1 MVISNLNVHDFFYRR
16 LYQAMIKK
24 NKDNL
29 KTKKKKTKV
38 HGTLN
43 IDLSKSEFLNNN
55 EAKSNRLFGKICLF
69 AGFLVLF
76 CLVLNEIGIFRIA
89 PVIMRI
95 TCIASAILFFIPFLI
110 SYILKCNSDW
120 VKYFMITDILIVVV
134 MLYSVLSYHVMMMWL
149 FPLICSIIYFDKRLV
164 HFAIFTTIP
173 AIVLGHYLACTFLL
187 LGDDP
192 LRTVQAA
199 MLYGALP
206 RIILFLSVAF
216 VARQVTRKAS
226 KMLSNAIENSNEIGR
241 MTNGIQLVMSQ
252 TQNLMGTRDMQVL
265 AGRLVGNLSDLLV
278 LMLNPEKKPAGT
290 IGVLD
295 GDHFYTVDNNGNPTN
310 ICRDLGDDIGFEF
323 NNARFKLA
331 KHIEGATSYAE
342 EREGFV
348 NIRFYDH
355 GNLTGFAVFRQ
366 DVESDDYSMKEVL
379 NIYTHSTT
387 SIINNTML
395 TFNMFRTQE
404 QLAYSL
410 AVVSENSS
418 QETGQ
423 HIRRVSEYAR
433 VMGKF
438 ICTNEE
444 QLETFRIAA
453 MLHDIGKL
461 MIPKEIIEKPGR
473 LTAEE
478 FGVMKKHVIYG
489 RDIIGSAP
497 GEVMEM
503 ARHIILHH
511 HERWDGT
518 GYLGVSGED
527 INQFA
532 RYVSVCDVFDALLS
546 RRSYNAAWPAQ
557 KVYEEITSQSGRQ
570 FDPSAVEAFKK
581 CYVDMLKI
589 RDQFPDDENDEE
601 TLITTNTQD
610 VSADNNKE
618 NEQEEHK
625 RKALPKINVDPAIVT
640 PISI

>member
-1 MVISNLNVHDFFYRR
+1 MSNE
-16 LYQAMIKK
+16 
-24 NKDNL
+24 NKDTL
-29 KTKKKKTKV
+29 KKKKKQKAY
-38 HGTLN
+38 GKLN
-43 IDLSKSEFLNNN
+43 INLSKDQFMTDN
-55 EAKSNRLFGKICLF
+55 ETKSNKLFGKICLF

-76 CLVLNEIGIFRIA
+76 CLILNEVGVFRIA

-95 TCIASAILFFIPFLI
+95 SCIASAILFFIPFVI
-110 SYILKCNSDW
+110 SYVLKRTGEW
-120 VKYFMITDILIVVV
+120 VKYFMITDILLIVI
-134 MLYSVLSYHVMMMWL
+134 MLYSVLSYHVMIVWL
-149 FPLICSIIYFDKRLV
+149 FPLVCSIIYFDKRLV
-164 HFAIFTTIP
+164 HFTEFTTIP
-173 AIVLGHYLACTFLL
+173 AIVLGHYLACKFLL

-192 LRTVQAA
+192 LRTVEAA

-206 RIILFLSVAF
+206 RVILFLAIAF
-216 VARQVTRKAS
+216 VGRQVTKKAS

-252 TQNLMGTRDMQVL
+252 TQNLMGIRDMRVL
-265 AGRLVGNLSDLLV
+265 AGRMVTNLSDLLV
-278 LMLNPEKKPAGT
+278 LMLNPETKPVGT
-290 IGVLD
+290 VGVLD
-295 GDHFYTVDNNGNPTN
+295 GDYFYTVDSNGNPNN
-310 ICRDLGDDIGFEF
+310 ICRDLGDEIGFEF
-323 NNARFKLA
+323 NNARFKLNKRA
-331 KHIEGATSYAE
+331 ENVTSYAE

-355 GNLTGFAVFRQ
+355 GKLTGFAVFRQ
-366 DVESDDYSMKEVL
+366 DVEPDDYSMKEVL

-395 TFNMFRTQE
+395 TFDMFRTQE

-433 VMGKF
+433 IMGQYV
-438 ICTNEE
+438 CQNEE

-489 RDIIGSAP
+489 RDIIGNAP

-503 ARHIILHH
+503 ARRIILHH

-527 INQFA
+527 IDKFA

-546 RRSYNAAWPAQ
+546 RRSYKAAWPAQ

-581 CYVDMLKI
+581 CYVEMLRI

-601 TLITTNTQD
+601 NII
-610 VSADNNKE
+610 SADSQIVTAKNDKLD
-618 NEQEEHK
+618 EQEQK
-625 RKALPKINVDPAIVT
+625 RRALPKIQVDPSIVT

>member
-1 MVISNLNVHDFFYRR
+1 MN
-16 LYQAMIKK
+16 
-24 NKDNL
+24 NKDTL
-29 KTKKKKTKV
+29 KKKKKKRKV
-38 HGTLN
+38 HGSLN
-43 IDLSKSEFLNNN
+43 INLSKSEFMNNN
-55 EAKSNRLFGKICLF
+55 EASSNKLFGKICLF
-69 AGFLVLF
+69 AGFLALF
-76 CLVLNEIGIFRIA
+76 CLILNEVGVFRIA

-95 TCIASAILFFIPFLI
+95 SCIASAILFFIPFVI
-110 SYILKCNSDW
+110 SYVLKRTGEW
-120 VKYFMITDILIVVV
+120 VKYFMITDILIIVI
-134 MLYSVLSYHVMMMWL
+134 MLYSVFSYHAMMMWL
-149 FPLICSIIYFDKRLV
+149 FPLVASIIYFDKKLV
-164 HFAIFTTIP
+164 RFAIFTTIP
-173 AIVLGHYLACTFLL
+173 AIVLGHFLACKFLL

-206 RIILFLSVAF
+206 RVILFLAIAF

-226 KMLSNAIENSNEIGR
+226 KMLSNVIENSNEIGR
-241 MTNGIQLVMSQ
+241 MTSGIQLVMSQ
-252 TQNLMGTRDMQVL
+252 TQQLLGTRDMHVL
-265 AGRLVGNLSDLLV
+265 ANRLATNFSDLLV
-278 LMLNPEKKPAGT
+278 LMLNPEKKPVGT
-290 IGVLD
+290 VGVID
-295 GDHFYTVDNNGNPTN
+295 GDHYYTVDSDGNPNN
-310 ICRDLGDDIGFEF
+310 ICRDLGDEIGFEF
-323 NNARFKLA
+323 NNARFKLS
-331 KHIEGATSYAE
+331 KHVENATSYSE

-348 NIRFYDH
+348 NIRFYDN
-355 GNLTGFAVFRQ
+355 GRLTGFAVFRQ

-379 NIYTHSTT
+379 NIYTYSTT

-395 TFNMFRTQE
+395 TFDMFRTQE

-423 HIRRVSEYAR
+423 HIRRVSEYAK
-433 VMGKF
+433 VMGKY
-438 ICTNEE
+438 ICTSEE
-444 QLETFRIAA
+444 QLETFSIAA

-478 FGVMKKHVIYG
+478 FGIMKKHVIYG
-489 RDIIGSAP
+489 RDIIGNAP

-503 ARHIILHH
+503 ARRIILHH

-527 INQFA
+527 IDKFA

-546 RRSYNAAWPAQ
+546 RRSYKAAWPAQ

-581 CYVDMLKI
+581 CYVEMLKI

-601 TLITTNTQD
+601 NL
-610 VSADNNKE
+610 VSANAQIVTSETDKAT
-618 NEQEEHK
+618 EEDHK
-625 RKALPKINVDPAIVT
+625 RKSLPKINVDPAIVT

>member
-1 MVISNLNVHDFFYRR
+1 MKNENKDTLK
-16 LYQAMIKK
+16 KK
-24 NKDNL
+24 NK
-29 KTKKKKTKV
+29 KRKV

-43 IDLSKSEFLNNN
+43 INLSKSEFLNNN
-55 EAKSNRLFGKICLF
+55 ESRANRLFGKICLF
-69 AGFLVLF
+69 TGFLVLF
-76 CLVLNEIGIFRIA
+76 CLILNEIGVFRIA

-95 TCIASAILFFIPFLI
+95 ICIASAILFFIPFVI
-110 SYILKCNSDW
+110 SYVFKRSGDW
-120 VKYFMITDILIVVV
+120 VKYFMITDILIVVI
-134 MLYSVLSYHVMMMWL
+134 MLYSVLSYHVMMLWL
-149 FPLICSIIYFDKRLV
+149 FPLVSSIIYFDKKLV

-206 RIILFLSVAF
+206 RIILFIPIAF
-216 VARQVTRKAS
+216 IARQIAKKAS
-226 KMLSNAIENSNEIGR
+226 KMLSNVIENSNEIGR
-241 MTNGIQLVMSQ
+241 MTNGIQMVMSQ
-252 TQNLMGTRDMQVL
+252 TQSLMGTRDMGVL
-265 AGRLVGNLSDLLV
+265 AGRLVTNLGDLLS
-278 LMLNPEKKPAGT
+278 LMLDPEKRPFGT
-290 IGVLD
+290 VGVLD
-295 GDHFYTVDNNGNPTN
+295 GDHFYTVDSNGNPNN

-323 NNARFKLA
+323 NNARFKLS

-355 GNLTGFAVFRQ
+355 GRLTGFAVFRQ
-366 DVESDDYSMKEVL
+366 DVESDDHSMKEVL

-395 TFNMFRTQE
+395 TFDMFRTQE

-438 ICTNEE
+438 ICDSEE

-461 MIPKEIIEKPGR
+461 MIPKEIIEKPGK

-489 RDIIGSAP
+489 RDIIGNAP

-527 INQFA
+527 IDRFA

-546 RRSYNAAWPAQ
+546 RRSYKAAWSAQ

-570 FDPSAVEAFKK
+570 FDPLAVEAFKK
-581 CYVDMLKI
+581 CYVEMLKI
-589 RDQFPDDENDEE
+589 RDQFPDDESDEE
-601 TLITTNTQD
+601 NL
-610 VSADNNKE
+610 VSENAKIVTAE
-618 NEQEEHK
+618 TYKINEQEAHR
-625 RKALPKINVDPAIVT
+625 RKALPKISVDPAIVT

>member
-1 MVISNLNVHDFFYRR
+1 MNDV
-16 LYQAMIKK
+16 
-24 NKDNL
+24 NKDTL
-29 KTKKKKTKV
+29 KKKKKKV
-38 HGTLN
+38 HGKLN
-43 IDLSKSEFLNNN
+43 VNLSKDEFLSSN
-55 EAKSNRLFGKICLF
+55 ETKSNKLFGKICLF
-69 AGFLVLF
+69 AGFLVRF
-76 CLVLNEIGIFRIA
+76 CLVLNEIGVFRIV

-95 TCIASAILFFIPFLI
+95 SCIAAAVLFFIPFVI
-110 SYILKCNSDW
+110 TYILKKKGEW
-120 VKYFMITDILIVVV
+120 VKYFMIIDILVVV
-134 MLYSVLSYHVMMMWL
+134 IMLYSVLSYHAMLLWL
-149 FPLICSIIYFDKRLV
+149 LPLVSSIIYFDKKLV
-164 HFAIFTTIP
+164 HFSIFTTIP
-173 AIVLGHYLACTFLL
+173 AIVLGHFLASKFLL

-206 RIILFLSVAF
+206 RVILFLSIAF
-216 VARQVTRKAS
+216 VARQVTNKAS
-226 KMLSNAIENSNEIGR
+226 RMLTNAIENSNEIGR
-241 MTNGIQLVMSQ
+241 MTSGIQMVMSQ
-252 TQNLMGTRDMQVL
+252 TQNLMGTRDMRVL
-265 AGRLVGNLSDLLV
+265 AGRMVTNLGELVE
-278 LMLNPEKKPAGT
+278 LMLKPETKPSGT
-290 IGVLD
+290 VGVLD
-295 GDHFYTVDNNGNPTN
+295 GDHFYTVDSDGNPTN
-310 ICRDLGDDIGFEF
+310 ICRDLGSDIGFEF
-323 NNARFKLA
+323 HNARFKLA
-331 KHIEGATSYAE
+331 KFIEGATSYAE
-342 EREGFV
+342 EREGFI

-355 GNLTGFAVFRQ
+355 GKMTGFAVFRQ
-366 DVESDDYSMKEVL
+366 NVESDDYSMKEVL
-379 NIYTHSTT
+379 NIYTYSTT

-395 TFNMFRTQE
+395 TFDMFRTQE

-433 VMGKF
+433 VMGKYV
-438 ICTNEE
+438 CANEE

-489 RDIIGSAP
+489 RDIIGNAP

-527 INQFA
+527 IDKFA

-546 RRSYNAAWPAQ
+546 RRSYKAAWPAQ

-570 FDPSAVEAFKK
+570 FDPDAVEAFKK
-581 CYVDMLKI
+581 CYVEMLKI
-589 RDQFPDDENDEE
+589 RDLFPDDENDEE
-601 TLITTNTQD
+601 NLISSNTQVVTAETD
-610 VSADNNKE
+610 KI
-618 NEQEEHK
+618 NEQEQHK
-625 RKALPKINVDPAIVT
+625 RKALPKINIDPAIVT
-640 PISI
+640 PISV

>member
-1 MVISNLNVHDFFYRR
+1 M
-16 LYQAMIKK
+16 
-24 NKDNL
+24 NKENTDTL
-29 KTKKKKTKV
+29 KKKKKKKKV
-38 HGTLN
+38 HGRLN
-43 IDLSKSEFLNNN
+43 INLSKSEFMSNN
-55 EAKSNRLFGKICLF
+55 ESRSNRLFGKICLF

-76 CLVLNEIGIFRIA
+76 CLALNEIGIFRIA

-95 TCIASAILFFIPFLI
+95 TCIASAILFFIPFVI
-110 SYILKCNSDW
+110 SYVLKRTGEW
-120 VKYFMITDILIVVV
+120 VKYFMITDILIVVI

-149 FPLICSIIYFDKRLV
+149 FPLVSSIIYFDKKLV

-173 AIVLGHYLACTFLL
+173 AIVLGHYLASTFLL

-206 RIILFLSVAF
+206 RVILFLSIAF

-252 TQNLMGTRDMQVL
+252 TQSLMGTRDMDVL
-265 AGRLVGNLSDLLV
+265 AKRMVKNLSELLV
-278 LMLNPEKKPAGT
+278 LMLKPETPPHGT
-290 IGVLD
+290 VGVLD
-295 GDHFYTVDNNGNPTN
+295 GDHFFTVDSDGKPNN

-323 NNARFKLA
+323 QNARFKLS

-355 GNLTGFAVFRQ
+355 GKLTGFAVFRQ
-366 DVESDDYSMKEVL
+366 DVEYDDYSMKEVL
-379 NIYTHSTT
+379 NIYTYSTT

-395 TFNMFRTQE
+395 TFDMFRTQE

-438 ICTNEE
+438 ICENEE

-478 FGVMKKHVIYG
+478 FGIMKKHVIYG
-489 RDIIGSAP
+489 RDIIGNAP

-527 INQFA
+527 IDQFA

-546 RRSYNAAWPAQ
+546 RRSYKAAWPAQ

-581 CYVDMLKI
+581 CYVEMLKI

-601 TLITTNTQD
+601 NL
-610 VSADNNKE
+610 VSANSQVVTAETDKL
-618 NEQEEHK
+618 NEHEEEKK
-625 RKALPKINVDPAIVT
+625 RKALPKINVDPALVT

>member
-1 MVISNLNVHDFFYRR
+1 MKND
-16 LYQAMIKK
+16 
-24 NKDNL
+24 NKDTL
-29 KTKKKKTKV
+29 KKKKKKV
-38 HGTLN
+38 HGSLN
-43 IDLSKSEFLNNN
+43 INLSKSEFMNNN
-55 EAKSNRLFGKICLF
+55 EAKSNRLFCKICLF

-76 CLVLNEIGIFRIA
+76 CLVLNEVGVFRIA

-95 TCIASAILFFIPFLI
+95 SCLASAILFFIPFVI
-110 SYILKCNSDW
+110 SYVLKRNGDW
-120 VKYFMITDILIVVV
+120 VKYFMIIDILIVVI
-134 MLYSVLSYHVMMMWL
+134 MLYSLLSYHVMMLWL
-149 FPLICSIIYFDKRLV
+149 FPLVSSIIYFDKKLV

-173 AIVLGHYLACTFLL
+173 AILLGHYLACTFLL

-206 RIILFLSVAF
+206 RVILFLSIAF
-216 VARQVTRKAS
+216 IARQVTKKAS
-226 KMLSNAIENSNEIGR
+226 KMLTNAIENSNEIGR
-241 MTNGIQLVMSQ
+241 MTSGIQLVMSQ
-252 TQNLMGTRDMQVL
+252 NQKLMGTRDIRIL
-265 AGRLVGNLSDLLV
+265 AGRLVKNLGDLLV
-278 LMLNPEKKPAGT
+278 LMLKLENRPVGT
-290 IGVLD
+290 VGVLD
-295 GDHFYTVDNNGNPTN
+295 GDKFYTVDSNGNPNN

-323 NNARFKLA
+323 NNARFKLS
-331 KHIEGATSYAE
+331 KQINDATSYAE

-355 GNLTGFAVFRQ
+355 GKLTGFAIFRQ

-379 NIYTHSTT
+379 NIYTYSTT

-395 TFNMFRTQE
+395 TFDMFRTQE

-433 VMGKF
+433 VMGKY
-438 ICTNEE
+438 ICANDE

-489 RDIIGSAP
+489 RDIIGNAP

-527 INQFA
+527 INKFA

-546 RRSYNAAWPAQ
+546 RRSYKPAWSAQ

-601 TLITTNTQD
+601 NIITANSETIVTAETD
-610 VSADNNKE
+610 KST
-618 NEQEEHK
+618 EEAQK
-625 RKALPKINVDPAIVT
+625 KKALPKINVDPAIVT

>member
-1 MVISNLNVHDFFYRR
+1 M
-16 LYQAMIKK
+16 AMNKN
-24 NKDNL
+24 NKDTL
-29 KTKKKKTKV
+29 KKKKKKKKKV
-38 HGTLN
+38 HGNLN
-43 IDLSKSEFLNNN
+43 INLSKSDFMSNN
-55 EAKSNRLFGKICLF
+55 ETRSNKLFGKICLF
-69 AGFLVLF
+69 SGFLVLF
-76 CLVLNEIGIFRIA
+76 CLVLNEMGIFKIA
-89 PVIMRI
+89 LVIMRI
-95 TCIASAILFFIPFLI
+95 VCISSAVLFFIPFII
-110 SYILKCNSDW
+110 SYVLKQSGEW
-120 VKYFMITDILIVVV
+120 VKYFMITDMLIVVI

-149 FPLICSIIYFDKRLV
+149 FPLVSSIIYFDKKLV
-164 HFAIFTTIP
+164 HFSIFTTIP
-173 AIVLGHYLACTFLL
+173 AIVLGHFLACSFLL

-206 RIILFLSVAF
+206 RVILFLAVAF
-216 VARQVTRKAS
+216 IARQITRKAS

-241 MTNGIQLVMSQ
+241 MTSGIQLVMSQ
-252 TQNLMGTRDMQVL
+252 TQSLMGTRDMQVL
-265 AGRLVGNLSDLLV
+265 AGRMVTGLSDLLV
-278 LMLNPEKKPAGT
+278 LMLNPETAPHGT
-290 IGVLD
+290 LGVLD
-295 GDHFYTVDNNGNPTN
+295 GEHFYTVDSNGNPNN
-310 ICRDLGDDIGFEF
+310 ICRDLGDEIGFEF
-323 NNARFKLA
+323 HNTRFKLS
-331 KHIEGATSYAE
+331 KHVEGATSYSE
-342 EREGFV
+342 EREGFIT
-348 NIRFYDH
+348 IRFYDH

-366 DVESDDYSMKEVL
+366 DVEFDDYSMKEVL
-379 NIYTHSTT
+379 KIYTYSTT

-395 TFNMFRTQE
+395 TFDMFRTQE

-438 ICTNEE
+438 ICENDE

-478 FGVMKKHVIYG
+478 FGVMKRHVIYG
-489 RDIIGSAP
+489 RNIIGNAP
-497 GEVMEM
+497 GDVMEM

-527 INQFA
+527 INKFA

-546 RRSYNAAWPAQ
+546 RRSYKAAWSAQ
-557 KVYEEITSQSGRQ
+557 KVYEEITSQNGRQ
-570 FDPSAVEAFKK
+570 FDPAAVEAFKK
-581 CYVDMLKI
+581 CYVEMLKI

-601 TLITTNTQD
+601 SL
-610 VSADNNKE
+610 VSANAQNVTAEIDKI
-618 NEQEEHK
+618 NEQDEQKK
-625 RKALPKINVDPAIVT
+625 RKTLPKINVDPTLVT

>member
-1 MVISNLNVHDFFYRR
+1 MKND
-16 LYQAMIKK
+16 
-24 NKDNL
+24 NKDTL
-29 KTKKKKTKV
+29 KKKKKKV
-38 HGTLN
+38 HGSLN
-43 IDLSKSEFLNNN
+43 INLSKSEFMNNN
-55 EAKSNRLFGKICLF
+55 EAKSNRLFCKICLF

-76 CLVLNEIGIFRIA
+76 CLVLNEAGVFRIA

-95 TCIASAILFFIPFLI
+95 SCLASAILFFIPFVI
-110 SYILKCNSDW
+110 SYVLKRNGDW
-120 VKYFMITDILIVVV
+120 VKYFMIIDILIVVI
-134 MLYSVLSYHVMMMWL
+134 MLYSLLSYHVMMLWL
-149 FPLICSIIYFDKRLV
+149 FPLVSSIIYFDKKLV

-173 AIVLGHYLACTFLL
+173 AILLGHYLACTFLL

-206 RIILFLSVAF
+206 RVILFLSIAF
-216 VARQVTRKAS
+216 IARQVTKKAS
-226 KMLSNAIENSNEIGR
+226 KMLTNAIENSNEIGR
-241 MTNGIQLVMSQ
+241 MTSGIQLVMSQ
-252 TQNLMGTRDMQVL
+252 NQKLMGTRDIRIL
-265 AGRLVGNLSDLLV
+265 AGRLVKNLGDLLV
-278 LMLNPEKKPAGT
+278 LMLKLENRPVGT
-290 IGVLD
+290 VGVLD
-295 GDHFYTVDNNGNPTN
+295 GDKFYTVDSNGNPNN

-323 NNARFKLA
+323 NNARFKLS
-331 KHIEGATSYAE
+331 KQINDATSYAE
-342 EREGFV
+342 KREGFV

-355 GNLTGFAVFRQ
+355 GKLTGFAIFRQ

-379 NIYTHSTT
+379 NIYTYSTT

-395 TFNMFRTQE
+395 TFDMFRTQE

-433 VMGKF
+433 VMGKY
-438 ICTNEE
+438 ICANDE

-489 RDIIGSAP
+489 RDIIGNAP

-527 INQFA
+527 INKFA

-546 RRSYNAAWPAQ
+546 RRSYKPAWSAQ

-601 TLITTNTQD
+601 NIITANSETIVTAETD
-610 VSADNNKE
+610 KST
-618 NEQEEHK
+618 EEVQK
-625 RKALPKINVDPAIVT
+625 KKALPKINVDPAIVT

>member
-1 MVISNLNVHDFFYRR
+1 MKND
-16 LYQAMIKK
+16 
-24 NKDNL
+24 NKDTL
-29 KTKKKKTKV
+29 KKKKKKV
-38 HGTLN
+38 HGSLN
-43 IDLSKSEFLNNN
+43 INLSKSEFMNNN
-55 EAKSNRLFGKICLF
+55 EAKSNRLFCKICLF

-76 CLVLNEIGIFRIA
+76 CLVLNEAGVFRIA

-95 TCIASAILFFIPFLI
+95 SCLASAILFFIPFVI
-110 SYILKCNSDW
+110 SYVLKRNGDW
-120 VKYFMITDILIVVV
+120 VKYFMIIDILIVVI
-134 MLYSVLSYHVMMMWL
+134 MLYSLLSYHVMMLWL
-149 FPLICSIIYFDKRLV
+149 FPLVSSIIYFDKKLV

-173 AIVLGHYLACTFLL
+173 AILLGHYLACTFLL

-206 RIILFLSVAF
+206 RVILFLSIAF
-216 VARQVTRKAS
+216 IARQVTKKAS
-226 KMLSNAIENSNEIGR
+226 KMLTNAIENSNEIGR
-241 MTNGIQLVMSQ
+241 MTSGIQLVMSQ
-252 TQNLMGTRDMQVL
+252 NQKLMGTRDIRIL
-265 AGRLVGNLSDLLV
+265 AGRLVKNLGDLLV
-278 LMLNPEKKPAGT
+278 LMLKLENRPVGT
-290 IGVLD
+290 VGVLD
-295 GDHFYTVDNNGNPTN
+295 GDKFYTVDSNGNPNN

-323 NNARFKLA
+323 NNARFKLS
-331 KHIEGATSYAE
+331 KQINDATSYAE

-355 GNLTGFAVFRQ
+355 GKLTGFAIFRQ

-379 NIYTHSTT
+379 NIYTYSTT

-395 TFNMFRTQE
+395 TFDMFRTQE

-461 MIPKEIIEKPGR
+461 MIPKEIIEKPGK

-478 FGVMKKHVIYG
+478 LGVMKKHVIYG
-489 RDIIGSAP
+489 RDIIGNAP

-527 INQFA
+527 INKFA

-546 RRSYNAAWPAQ
+546 RRSYKPAWSAQ

-570 FDPSAVEAFKK
+570 FDPSAVEAFKN

-601 TLITTNTQD
+601 NIITANSETIVTAETD
-610 VSADNNKE
+610 KST
-618 NEQEEHK
+618 EEAQK
-625 RKALPKINVDPAIVT
+625 KKALPKINVDPAIVT

>member
-1 MVISNLNVHDFFYRR
+1 MKND
-16 LYQAMIKK
+16 
-24 NKDNL
+24 NKDTL
-29 KTKKKKTKV
+29 KKKKKKV
-38 HGTLN
+38 HGSLN
-43 IDLSKSEFLNNN
+43 INLSKSEFMNNN
-55 EAKSNRLFGKICLF
+55 EAKSNRLFCKICLF

-76 CLVLNEIGIFRIA
+76 CLVLNEVGVFRIA

-95 TCIASAILFFIPFLI
+95 SCLASAILFFIPFVI
-110 SYILKCNSDW
+110 SYVLKRNGDW
-120 VKYFMITDILIVVV
+120 VKYFMIIDILIVVI
-134 MLYSVLSYHVMMMWL
+134 MLYSLLSYHVMMLWL
-149 FPLICSIIYFDKRLV
+149 FPLVSSIIYFDKKLV

-173 AIVLGHYLACTFLL
+173 AILLGHYLACTFLL

-206 RIILFLSVAF
+206 RVILFLSIAF
-216 VARQVTRKAS
+216 IARQVTKKAS
-226 KMLSNAIENSNEIGR
+226 KMLTNAIENSNEIGR
-241 MTNGIQLVMSQ
+241 MTSGIQLVMSQ
-252 TQNLMGTRDMQVL
+252 NQKLMGTRDIRIL
-265 AGRLVGNLSDLLV
+265 AGRLVKNLGDLLV
-278 LMLNPEKKPAGT
+278 LMLKLENRPVGT
-290 IGVLD
+290 VGVLD
-295 GDHFYTVDNNGNPTN
+295 GDKFYTVDSNGNPNN

-323 NNARFKLA
+323 NNARFKLS
-331 KHIEGATSYAE
+331 KQINDATSYAE
-342 EREGFV
+342 KREGFV

-355 GNLTGFAVFRQ
+355 GKLTGFAIFRQ

-379 NIYTHSTT
+379 NIYTYSTT

-395 TFNMFRTQE
+395 TFDMFRTQE

-433 VMGKF
+433 VMGKY
-438 ICTNEE
+438 ICANDE

-489 RDIIGSAP
+489 RDIIGNAP

-527 INQFA
+527 INKFA

-546 RRSYNAAWPAQ
+546 RRSYKPAWSAQ

-570 FDPSAVEAFKK
+570 FDPSAVEAFKN

-601 TLITTNTQD
+601 NIITANSETIVTAETD
-610 VSADNNKE
+610 KST
-618 NEQEEHK
+618 EEAQRK
-625 RKALPKINVDPAIVT
+625 KALPKINVDPAIVT

>member
-1 MVISNLNVHDFFYRR
+1 MKND
-16 LYQAMIKK
+16 
-24 NKDNL
+24 NKDTL
-29 KTKKKKTKV
+29 KKKKKKV
-38 HGTLN
+38 HGSLN
-43 IDLSKSEFLNNN
+43 INLSKSEFMNNN
-55 EAKSNRLFGKICLF
+55 EAKSNRLFCKICLF

-76 CLVLNEIGIFRIA
+76 CLVLNEAGVFRIA

-95 TCIASAILFFIPFLI
+95 SCLASAILFFIPFVI
-110 SYILKCNSDW
+110 SYVLKRNGDW
-120 VKYFMITDILIVVV
+120 VKYFMIIDILIVVI
-134 MLYSVLSYHVMMMWL
+134 MLYSLLSYHVMMLWL
-149 FPLICSIIYFDKRLV
+149 FPLVSSIIYFDKKLV

-173 AIVLGHYLACTFLL
+173 AILLGHYLACTFLL

-206 RIILFLSVAF
+206 RVILFLSIAF
-216 VARQVTRKAS
+216 IARQVTKKAS
-226 KMLSNAIENSNEIGR
+226 KMLTNAIENSNEIGR
-241 MTNGIQLVMSQ
+241 MTSGIQLVMSQ
-252 TQNLMGTRDMQVL
+252 NQKLMGTRDIRIL
-265 AGRLVGNLSDLLV
+265 AGRLVKNLGDLLV
-278 LMLNPEKKPAGT
+278 LMLKLENRPVGT
-290 IGVLD
+290 VGVLD
-295 GDHFYTVDNNGNPTN
+295 GDKFYTVDSNGNPNN

-323 NNARFKLA
+323 NNARFKLS
-331 KHIEGATSYAE
+331 KQINDATSYAE

-355 GNLTGFAVFRQ
+355 GKLTGFAIFRQ

-379 NIYTHSTT
+379 NIYTYSTT

-395 TFNMFRTQE
+395 TFDMFRTQE

-433 VMGKF
+433 VMGKY
-438 ICTNEE
+438 ICANDE

-489 RDIIGSAP
+489 RDIIGNAP

-527 INQFA
+527 INKFA

-546 RRSYNAAWPAQ
+546 RRSYKPAWSAQ

-570 FDPSAVEAFKK
+570 FDPSAVEAFKN

-601 TLITTNTQD
+601 NIITANSETIVTAETD
-610 VSADNNKE
+610 KST
-618 NEQEEHK
+618 EEAQK
-625 RKALPKINVDPAIVT
+625 KKALPKINVDPAIVT

>member
-1 MVISNLNVHDFFYRR
+1 MSNE
-16 LYQAMIKK
+16 
-24 NKDNL
+24 NKDTL
-29 KTKKKKTKV
+29 KKKRQKAYGK
-38 HGTLN
+38 LN
-43 IDLSKSEFLNNN
+43 INLSKDQFMTDN
-55 EAKSNRLFGKICLF
+55 ETKSNKLFGKICLF

-76 CLVLNEIGIFRIA
+76 CLILNEVGVFRIA

-95 TCIASAILFFIPFLI
+95 SCIASAILFFIPFVI
-110 SYILKCNSDW
+110 SYVLKRTGEW
-120 VKYFMITDILIVVV
+120 VKYFMITDILLIVI
-134 MLYSVLSYHVMMMWL
+134 MLYSVLSYHVMIVWL
-149 FPLICSIIYFDKRLV
+149 FPLVCSIIYFDKRLV
-164 HFAIFTTIP
+164 HFTEFTTIP
-173 AIVLGHYLACTFLL
+173 AIVLGHYLACKFLL

-192 LRTVQAA
+192 LRTVEAA

-206 RIILFLSVAF
+206 RVILFLAIAF
-216 VARQVTRKAS
+216 VGRQVTKKAS

-252 TQNLMGTRDMQVL
+252 TQNLMGIRDMRVL
-265 AGRLVGNLSDLLV
+265 AGRMVTNLSDLLV
-278 LMLNPEKKPAGT
+278 LMLNPETKPVGT
-290 IGVLD
+290 VGVLD
-295 GDHFYTVDNNGNPTN
+295 GDYFYTVDSNGNPNN
-310 ICRDLGDDIGFEF
+310 ICRDLGDEIGFEF
-323 NNARFKLA
+323 NNARFKLNKRA
-331 KHIEGATSYAE
+331 ENVTSYAE

-355 GNLTGFAVFRQ
+355 GKLTGFAVFRQ
-366 DVESDDYSMKEVL
+366 DVEPDDYSMKEVL

-395 TFNMFRTQE
+395 TFDMFRTQE

-433 VMGKF
+433 IMGQYV
-438 ICTNEE
+438 CQNEE

-489 RDIIGSAP
+489 RDIIGNAP

-503 ARHIILHH
+503 ARRIILHH

-527 INQFA
+527 IDKFA

-546 RRSYNAAWPAQ
+546 RRSYKAAWPAQ

-570 FDPSAVEAFKK
+570 FDPSAVEVFKK
-581 CYVDMLKI
+581 CYVEMLRI

-601 TLITTNTQD
+601 NII
-610 VSADNNKE
+610 SADSQIVTAKNDKLD
-618 NEQEEHK
+618 EQEQK
-625 RKALPKINVDPAIVT
+625 RRALPKIQVDPSIVT

>member
-1 MVISNLNVHDFFYRR
+1 MSNENKDTLKK
-16 LYQAMIKK
+16 KK
-24 NKDNL
+24 NK
-29 KTKKKKTKV
+29 KKNKV

-43 IDLSKSEFLNNN
+43 INLSKSEFMNSN
-55 EAKSNRLFGKICLF
+55 EARSNRLFGKICLF

-76 CLVLNEIGIFRIA
+76 CLVLNEIGVFKIA

-95 TCIASAILFFIPFLI
+95 TCIASAILFFIPFVI
-110 SYILKCNSDW
+110 SYVLKRTGEW
-120 VKYFMITDILIVVV
+120 VKYFMITDILIVVI

-149 FPLICSIIYFDKRLV
+149 FPLVSSIIYFDKKLV

-192 LRTVQAA
+192 LRTVEAA
-199 MLYGALP
+199 MLYGAFP

-252 TQNLMGTRDMQVL
+252 TQGLMGTRDMRVL
-265 AGRLVGNLSDLLV
+265 AGRLVTNLTDLLV
-278 LMLNPEKKPAGT
+278 LMLNPENKPLGVV
-290 IGVLD
+290 GVLD
-295 GDHFYTVDNNGNPTN
+295 GDHFYTVDGNGNPNN
-310 ICRDLGDDIGFEF
+310 ICRDLGDDVGFEF
-323 NNARFKLA
+323 NNARFKLT

-355 GNLTGFAVFRQ
+355 GKLTGFAVFRQ
-366 DVESDDYSMKEVL
+366 DVEPDDYSMKEVL

-395 TFNMFRTQE
+395 TFDMFRTQE

-433 VMGKF
+433 IMGQYV
-438 ICTNEE
+438 CQNEE

-489 RDIIGSAP
+489 RDIIGNAP

-503 ARHIILHH
+503 ARRIILHH

-527 INQFA
+527 IDKFA

-546 RRSYNAAWPAQ
+546 RRSYKAAWPAQ

-570 FDPSAVEAFKK
+570 FDPSAVEVFKK
-581 CYVDMLKI
+581 CYVEMLRI

-601 TLITTNTQD
+601 NII
-610 VSADNNKE
+610 SADSQIVTAKNDKLD
-618 NEQEEHK
+618 EQERK
-625 RKALPKINVDPAIVT
+625 RRALPKIQVDPSIVT

>member
-1 MVISNLNVHDFFYRR
+1 MSNE
-16 LYQAMIKK
+16 
-24 NKDNL
+24 NKDTL
-29 KTKKKKTKV
+29 KKKKKQKAY
-38 HGTLN
+38 GKLN
-43 IDLSKSEFLNNN
+43 INLSKDQFMTDN
-55 EAKSNRLFGKICLF
+55 ETKSNKLFGKICLF

-76 CLVLNEIGIFRIA
+76 CLILNEVGVFRIA

-95 TCIASAILFFIPFLI
+95 SCIASAILFFIPFVI
-110 SYILKCNSDW
+110 SYVLKRTGEW
-120 VKYFMITDILIVVV
+120 VKYFMITDILLIVI
-134 MLYSVLSYHVMMMWL
+134 MLYSVLSYHVMIVWL
-149 FPLICSIIYFDKRLV
+149 FPLVCSIIYFDKRLV
-164 HFAIFTTIP
+164 HFTEFTTIP
-173 AIVLGHYLACTFLL
+173 AIVLGHYLACKFLL

-192 LRTVQAA
+192 LRTVEAA

-206 RIILFLSVAF
+206 RVILFLAIAF
-216 VARQVTRKAS
+216 VGRQVTKKAS

-252 TQNLMGTRDMQVL
+252 TQNLMGIRDMRVL
-265 AGRLVGNLSDLLV
+265 AGRMVTNLSDLLV
-278 LMLNPEKKPAGT
+278 LMLNPETKPVGT
-290 IGVLD
+290 VGVLD
-295 GDHFYTVDNNGNPTN
+295 GDYFYTVDSNGNPNN
-310 ICRDLGDDIGFEF
+310 ICRDLGDEIGFEF
-323 NNARFKLA
+323 NNARFKLNKRA
-331 KHIEGATSYAE
+331 ENVTSYAE

-355 GNLTGFAVFRQ
+355 GKLTGFAVFRQ
-366 DVESDDYSMKEVL
+366 DVEPDDYSMKEVL

-395 TFNMFRTQE
+395 TFDMFRTQE

-433 VMGKF
+433 IMGQYV
-438 ICTNEE
+438 CQNEE

-489 RDIIGSAP
+489 RDIIGNAP

-503 ARHIILHH
+503 ARRIILHH

-527 INQFA
+527 IDKFA

-546 RRSYNAAWPAQ
+546 RRSYKAAWPAQ

-570 FDPSAVEAFKK
+570 FDPSAVEVFKK
-581 CYVDMLKI
+581 CYVEMLRI

-601 TLITTNTQD
+601 NII
-610 VSADNNKE
+610 SADSQIVTAKNDKLD
-618 NEQEEHK
+618 EQEQK
-625 RKALPKINVDPAIVT
+625 RRALPKIQVDPSIVT

>member
-1 MVISNLNVHDFFYRR
+1 MKND
-16 LYQAMIKK
+16 
-24 NKDNL
+24 NKDTL
-29 KTKKKKTKV
+29 KKKKV
-38 HGTLN
+38 HGSLN
-43 IDLSKSEFLNNN
+43 INLSKSEFMNNN
-55 EAKSNRLFGKICLF
+55 EAKSNRLFCKICLF

-76 CLVLNEIGIFRIA
+76 CLVLNEVGVFRIA

-95 TCIASAILFFIPFLI
+95 SCLASAILFFIPFVI
-110 SYILKCNSDW
+110 SYVLKRNGDW
-120 VKYFMITDILIVVV
+120 VKYFMIIDILIVVI
-134 MLYSVLSYHVMMMWL
+134 MLYSLLSYHVMMLWL
-149 FPLICSIIYFDKRLV
+149 FPLVSSIIYFDKKLV

-173 AIVLGHYLACTFLL
+173 AILLGHYLACTFLL

-206 RIILFLSVAF
+206 RVILFLSIAF
-216 VARQVTRKAS
+216 IARQVTKKAS
-226 KMLSNAIENSNEIGR
+226 KMLTNAIENSNEIGR
-241 MTNGIQLVMSQ
+241 MTSGIQLVMSQ
-252 TQNLMGTRDMQVL
+252 NQKLMGIRDIRIL
-265 AGRLVGNLSDLLV
+265 AGRLVKNLGDLLV
-278 LMLNPEKKPAGT
+278 LMLKLENRPVGT
-290 IGVLD
+290 VGVLD
-295 GDHFYTVDNNGNPTN
+295 GDKFYTVDSNGNPNN

-323 NNARFKLA
+323 NNARFKLS
-331 KHIEGATSYAE
+331 KQINDATSYAE

-355 GNLTGFAVFRQ
+355 GKLTGFAIFRQ

-379 NIYTHSTT
+379 NIYTYSTT

-395 TFNMFRTQE
+395 TFDMFRTQE

-433 VMGKF
+433 VMGKY
-438 ICTNEE
+438 ICANDE

-489 RDIIGSAP
+489 RDIIGNAP

-527 INQFA
+527 INKFA

-546 RRSYNAAWPAQ
+546 RRSYKPAWSAQ

-601 TLITTNTQD
+601 NIITANSETIVTAETD
-610 VSADNNKE
+610 KST
-618 NEQEEHK
+618 EEAQK
-625 RKALPKINVDPAIVT
+625 KKALPKINVDPAIVT

>member
-1 MVISNLNVHDFFYRR
+1 MDDSNPIVHNYFSRR
-16 LYQAMIKK
+16 LYPEMSN
-24 NKDNL
+24 NKDTL
-29 KTKKKKTKV
+29 KKKKKKV
-38 HGTLN
+38 HGQLN
-43 IDLSKSEFLNNN
+43 INLSQSEFMSNN
-55 EAKSNRLFGKICLF
+55 ESRSNRLFGKICLF

-76 CLVLNEIGIFRIA
+76 CLVLNELGVFKIA

-95 TCIASAILFFIPFLI
+95 TCIASAILFFIPFVI
-110 SYILKCNSDW
+110 SYILKRTGEW
-120 VKYFMITDILIVVV
+120 VKYFMITDILIVVI
-134 MLYSVLSYHVMMMWL
+134 MLYSVLSYHVMIMWL
-149 FPLICSIIYFDKRLV
+149 FPLVSSIIYFDKKLV
-164 HFAIFTTIP
+164 HFTIFATIP
-173 AIVLGHYLACTFLL
+173 AIVLGHYLTATFLL

-206 RIILFLSVAF
+206 RVILFLSIAF
-216 VARQVTRKAS
+216 VVRQVTRKAS

-241 MTNGIQLVMSQ
+241 MTRGIQLVMSQ
-252 TQNLMGTRDMQVL
+252 TQDLMGTRDMHML
-265 AGRLVGNLSDLLV
+265 AGCLARNLSELLM
-278 LMLNPEKKPAGT
+278 LMLNPDSVPHGT
-290 IGVLD
+290 VGVLD
-295 GDHFYTVDNNGNPTN
+295 GDHFYTVDVNGNPNN

-323 NNARFKLA
+323 QNARFKFS
-331 KHIEGATSYAE
+331 KHVEGTTSYAE
-342 EREGFV
+342 EREGFI
-348 NIRFYDH
+348 NIRFYDN
-355 GNLTGFAVFRQ
+355 GKLTGFAVFRQ

-379 NIYTHSTT
+379 NIYTYSTT

-395 TFNMFRTQE
+395 TFDMFRTQE

-438 ICTNEE
+438 ICSSEE

-478 FGVMKKHVIYG
+478 FGIMKKHVIYG
-489 RDIIGSAP
+489 RDIIGNAP

-527 INQFA
+527 IDQFA

-546 RRSYNAAWPAQ
+546 RRSYKAAWPAQ

-581 CYVDMLKI
+581 CYVEMLKI

-601 TLITTNTQD
+601 NLVTENSQVVTAETNKLSEKD
-610 VSADNNKE
+610 
-618 NEQEEHK
+618 EEKK
-625 RKALPKINVDPAIVT
+625 RKALPKINIDPSLVT

>member
-1 MVISNLNVHDFFYRR
+1 MKND
-16 LYQAMIKK
+16 
-24 NKDNL
+24 NKDTL
-29 KTKKKKTKV
+29 KKKKKKV
-38 HGTLN
+38 HGSLN
-43 IDLSKSEFLNNN
+43 INLSKSEFMNNN
-55 EAKSNRLFGKICLF
+55 EAKSNRLFCKICLF

-76 CLVLNEIGIFRIA
+76 CLVLNEVGVFRIA

-95 TCIASAILFFIPFLI
+95 SCLASAILFFIPFVI
-110 SYILKCNSDW
+110 SYVLKRNGDW
-120 VKYFMITDILIVVV
+120 VKYFMIIDILIVVI
-134 MLYSVLSYHVMMMWL
+134 MLYSLLSYHVMMLWL
-149 FPLICSIIYFDKRLV
+149 FPLVSSIIYFDKKLV

-173 AIVLGHYLACTFLL
+173 AILLGHYLACTFLL

-206 RIILFLSVAF
+206 RVILFLSIAF
-216 VARQVTRKAS
+216 IARQVTKKAS
-226 KMLSNAIENSNEIGR
+226 KMLTNAIENSNEIGR
-241 MTNGIQLVMSQ
+241 MTSGIQLVMSQ
-252 TQNLMGTRDMQVL
+252 NQKLMGTRDIRIL
-265 AGRLVGNLSDLLV
+265 AGRLVKNLGDLLV
-278 LMLNPEKKPAGT
+278 LMLKLENRPVGT
-290 IGVLD
+290 VGVLD
-295 GDHFYTVDNNGNPTN
+295 GDKFYTVDSNGNPNN

-323 NNARFKLA
+323 NNARFKLS
-331 KHIEGATSYAE
+331 KQINDATSYAE
-342 EREGFV
+342 KREGFV

-355 GNLTGFAVFRQ
+355 GKLTGFAIFRQ

-379 NIYTHSTT
+379 NIYTYSTT

-395 TFNMFRTQE
+395 TFDMFRTQE

-423 HIRRVSEYAR
+423 HIRRVSEYA
-433 VMGKF
+433 
-438 ICTNEE
+438 
-444 QLETFRIAA
+444 
-453 MLHDIGKL
+453 
-461 MIPKEIIEKPGR
+461 
-473 LTAEE
+473 E

-489 RDIIGSAP
+489 RDIIGNAP

-527 INQFA
+527 INKFA

-546 RRSYNAAWPAQ
+546 RRSYKPAWSAQ

-570 FDPSAVEAFKK
+570 FDPSAVEAFKN

-601 TLITTNTQD
+601 NIITANSETIVTAETD
-610 VSADNNKE
+610 KST
-618 NEQEEHK
+618 EEAQK
-625 RKALPKINVDPAIVT
+625 KKALPKINVDPAIVT

>member
-1 MVISNLNVHDFFYRR
+1 MSNE
-16 LYQAMIKK
+16 
-24 NKDNL
+24 NKDTL
-29 KTKKKKTKV
+29 KKKKKKQKAY
-38 HGTLN
+38 GKLN
-43 IDLSKSEFLNNN
+43 INLSKDQFMTDN
-55 EAKSNRLFGKICLF
+55 ETKSNKLFGKICLF

-76 CLVLNEIGIFRIA
+76 CLILNEVGVFRIA

-95 TCIASAILFFIPFLI
+95 SCIASAILFFIPFVI
-110 SYILKCNSDW
+110 SYVLKRTGEW
-120 VKYFMITDILIVVV
+120 VKYFMITDILLIVI
-134 MLYSVLSYHVMMMWL
+134 MLYSVLSYHVMIVWL
-149 FPLICSIIYFDKRLV
+149 FPLVCSIIYFDKRLV
-164 HFAIFTTIP
+164 HFTEFTTIP
-173 AIVLGHYLACTFLL
+173 AIVLGHYLACKFLL

-192 LRTVQAA
+192 LRTVEAA

-206 RIILFLSVAF
+206 RVILFLAIAF
-216 VARQVTRKAS
+216 VGRQVTKKAS

-252 TQNLMGTRDMQVL
+252 TQNLMGIRDMRVL
-265 AGRLVGNLSDLLV
+265 AGRMVTNLSDLLV
-278 LMLNPEKKPAGT
+278 LMLNPETKPVGT
-290 IGVLD
+290 VGVLD
-295 GDHFYTVDNNGNPTN
+295 GDYFYTVDSNGNPNN
-310 ICRDLGDDIGFEF
+310 ICRDLGDEIGFEF
-323 NNARFKLA
+323 NNARFKLNKRA
-331 KHIEGATSYAE
+331 ENVTSYAE

-355 GNLTGFAVFRQ
+355 GKLTGFAVFRQ
-366 DVESDDYSMKEVL
+366 DVEPDDYSMKEVL

-395 TFNMFRTQE
+395 TFDMFRTQE

-433 VMGKF
+433 IMGQYV
-438 ICTNEE
+438 CQNEE

-489 RDIIGSAP
+489 RDIIGNAP

-503 ARHIILHH
+503 ARRIILHH

-527 INQFA
+527 IDKFA

-546 RRSYNAAWPAQ
+546 RRSYKAAWPAQ

-570 FDPSAVEAFKK
+570 FDPSAVEVFKK
-581 CYVDMLKI
+581 CYVEMLRI

-601 TLITTNTQD
+601 NII
-610 VSADNNKE
+610 SADSQIVTAKNDKLD
-618 NEQEEHK
+618 EQEQK
-625 RKALPKINVDPAIVT
+625 RRALPKIQVDPSIVT

>member
-1 MVISNLNVHDFFYRR
+1 MDDSNPIVHNYFSRR
-16 LYQAMIKK
+16 LYPEMSN
-24 NKDNL
+24 NKDTL
-29 KTKKKKTKV
+29 KKKKKKV
-38 HGTLN
+38 HGQLN
-43 IDLSKSEFLNNN
+43 INLSQSEFMSNN
-55 EAKSNRLFGKICLF
+55 ESRSNRLFGKICLF

-76 CLVLNEIGIFRIA
+76 CLVLNELGVFKIA

-95 TCIASAILFFIPFLI
+95 TCIASAILFFIPFVI
-110 SYILKCNSDW
+110 SYILKRTGEW
-120 VKYFMITDILIVVV
+120 VKYFMITDILIVVI
-134 MLYSVLSYHVMMMWL
+134 MLYSVLSYHVMIMWL
-149 FPLICSIIYFDKRLV
+149 FPLVSSIIYFDKKLV
-164 HFAIFTTIP
+164 HFTIFATIP
-173 AIVLGHYLACTFLL
+173 AIVLGHYLTATFLL

-206 RIILFLSVAF
+206 RVILFLSIAF
-216 VARQVTRKAS
+216 VVRQVTRKAS

-241 MTNGIQLVMSQ
+241 MTRGIQLVMSQ
-252 TQNLMGTRDMQVL
+252 TQDLMGTRDMHML
-265 AGRLVGNLSDLLV
+265 AGCLARNLSELLM
-278 LMLNPEKKPAGT
+278 LMLNPDSVPHGT
-290 IGVLD
+290 VGVLD
-295 GDHFYTVDNNGNPTN
+295 GDHFYTVDVNGNPNN

-323 NNARFKLA
+323 QNARFKFS
-331 KHIEGATSYAE
+331 KHVEGTTSYAE
-342 EREGFV
+342 VREGFI
-348 NIRFYDH
+348 NIRFYDN
-355 GNLTGFAVFRQ
+355 GKLTGFAVFRQ

-379 NIYTHSTT
+379 NIYTYSTT

-395 TFNMFRTQE
+395 TFDMFRTQE

-438 ICTNEE
+438 ICSSEE

-478 FGVMKKHVIYG
+478 FGIMKKHVIYG
-489 RDIIGSAP
+489 RDIIGNAP

-527 INQFA
+527 IDQFA

-546 RRSYNAAWPAQ
+546 RRSYKAAWPAQ

-581 CYVDMLKI
+581 CYVEMLKI

-601 TLITTNTQD
+601 NLVTENSQVVTAETNKL
-610 VSADNNKE
+610 SEKE
-618 NEQEEHK
+618 DEKK
-625 RKALPKINVDPAIVT
+625 RKALPKINIDPSLVT

>member
-1 MVISNLNVHDFFYRR
+1 MSNE
-16 LYQAMIKK
+16 
-24 NKDNL
+24 NKDTL
-29 KTKKKKTKV
+29 KKKKRQKAY
-38 HGTLN
+38 GKLN
-43 IDLSKSEFLNNN
+43 INLSKDQFMTDN
-55 EAKSNRLFGKICLF
+55 ETKSNKLFGKICLF
-69 AGFLVLF
+69 ADFLVLF
-76 CLVLNEIGIFRIA
+76 CLILNEVGVFRIA

-95 TCIASAILFFIPFLI
+95 SCIASAILFFIPFVI
-110 SYILKCNSDW
+110 SYVLKRTGEW
-120 VKYFMITDILIVVV
+120 VKYFMITDILLIVI
-134 MLYSVLSYHVMMMWL
+134 MLYSVLSYHVMIVWL
-149 FPLICSIIYFDKRLV
+149 FPLVCSIIYFDKRLV
-164 HFAIFTTIP
+164 HFTEFTTIP
-173 AIVLGHYLACTFLL
+173 AIVLGHYLACKFLL

-192 LRTVQAA
+192 LRTVEAA

-206 RIILFLSVAF
+206 RVILFLAIAF
-216 VARQVTRKAS
+216 VGRQVTKKAS

-252 TQNLMGTRDMQVL
+252 TQNLMGIRDMRVL
-265 AGRLVGNLSDLLV
+265 AGRMVTNLSDLLV
-278 LMLNPEKKPAGT
+278 LMLNPETKPVGT
-290 IGVLD
+290 VGVLD
-295 GDHFYTVDNNGNPTN
+295 GDYFYTVDSNGNPNN
-310 ICRDLGDDIGFEF
+310 ICRDLGDEIGFEF
-323 NNARFKLA
+323 NNARFKLNKRA
-331 KHIEGATSYAE
+331 ENVTSYAE

-355 GNLTGFAVFRQ
+355 GKLTGFAVFRQ
-366 DVESDDYSMKEVL
+366 DVEPDDYSMKEVL

-395 TFNMFRTQE
+395 TFDMFRTQE

-433 VMGKF
+433 IMGQYV
-438 ICTNEE
+438 CQNEE

-489 RDIIGSAP
+489 RDIIGNAP

-503 ARHIILHH
+503 ARRIILHH

-527 INQFA
+527 IDKFA

-546 RRSYNAAWPAQ
+546 RRSYKAAWPAQ

-570 FDPSAVEAFKK
+570 FDPSAVEVFKK
-581 CYVDMLKI
+581 CYVEMLRI

-601 TLITTNTQD
+601 NII
-610 VSADNNKE
+610 SADSQIVTAKNDKLD
-618 NEQEEHK
+618 EQEQK
-625 RKALPKINVDPAIVT
+625 RRALPKIQVDPSIVT

>member
-1 MVISNLNVHDFFYRR
+1 MNNENKEN
-16 LYQAMIKK
+16 KK
-24 NKDNL
+24 NK
-29 KTKKKKTKV
+29 KKRV
-38 HGTLN
+38 HGRLN
-43 IDLSKSEFLNNN
+43 INLSTSEFMNNN
-55 EAKSNRLFGKICLF
+55 ETRSNKRFGKICLF

-76 CLVLNEIGIFRIA
+76 CLVLNEMGVFRIA

-95 TCIASAILFFIPFLI
+95 TCIASAVLFFIPFVI
-110 SYILKCNSDW
+110 SYVLKKNGDW
-120 VKYFMITDILIVVV
+120 VKYFMITDILIVVI

-149 FPLICSIIYFDKRLV
+149 FPLVSSIIYFDKKLV

-206 RIILFLSVAF
+206 STILFLSIAF

-241 MTNGIQLVMSQ
+241 MTSGIQLVMSQ

-265 AGRLVGNLSDLLV
+265 AGRLVTNLSDLLV
-278 LMLNPEKKPAGT
+278 LMLKPENTPRGT
-290 IGVLD
+290 VGVLD
-295 GDHFYTVDNNGNPTN
+295 GDHFYTVDSDGNPNN

-323 NNARFKLA
+323 HNARFKMA
-331 KHIEGATSYAE
+331 KHINGATSYAE

-348 NIRFYDH
+348 NIRFYDN
-355 GNLTGFAVFRQ
+355 GKLTGFAVFRQ

-379 NIYTHSTT
+379 NIYTYSTT

-395 TFNMFRTQE
+395 TFDMFRTQE

-438 ICTNEE
+438 ICENEE

-489 RDIIGSAP
+489 RDIIGNAP
-497 GEVMEM
+497 GDVMEM

-527 INQFA
+527 IDKFA

-546 RRSYNAAWPAQ
+546 RRSYKAAWPAQ

-570 FDPSAVEAFKK
+570 FDPAAVEAFKK
-581 CYVDMLKI
+581 CYVEMLKI
-589 RDQFPDDENDEE
+589 RDKFPDDENDEE
-601 TLITTNTQD
+601 NL
-610 VSADNNKE
+610 VSADSKIVTAENEKI
-618 NEQEEHK
+618 NEQEEQKK
-625 RKALPKINVDPAIVT
+625 RKALPKINVDPALVT

>member
-1 MVISNLNVHDFFYRR
+1 MKNDNKDTLR
-16 LYQAMIKK
+16 K
-24 NKDNL
+24 NK
-29 KTKKKKTKV
+29 KKKV

-43 IDLSKSEFLNNN
+43 INLSKTQFMNSN
-55 EAKSNRLFGKICLF
+55 EARANRLYGKICLF
-69 AGFLVLF
+69 AGFLVLL
-76 CLVLNEIGIFRIA
+76 CLILNESGVFRIA

-95 TCIASAILFFIPFLI
+95 ICIASAILFFIPFVI
-110 SYILKCNSDW
+110 SYVLKKSGEW
-120 VKYFMITDILIVVV
+120 VKYFMITDILIVVI
-134 MLYSVLSYHVMMMWL
+134 MLYSVLSYHVMMLWL
-149 FPLICSIIYFDKRLV
+149 FPLVSSIIYFDKKLV

-173 AIVLGHYLACTFLL
+173 AIVLGHYLAATFLL

-192 LRTVQAA
+192 LRTVKAA
-199 MLYGALP
+199 MLYGAFP
-206 RIILFLSVAF
+206 RIIVFLPIAF
-216 VARQVTRKAS
+216 IARQVARKAS

-252 TQNLMGTRDMQVL
+252 TQGLMGTRDMTVL
-265 AGRLVGNLSDLLV
+265 AGRLVANLGDLLE
-278 LMLNPEKKPAGT
+278 LMLHPENRPSGT
-290 IGVLD
+290 VGVLD
-295 GDHFYTVDNNGNPTN
+295 GDHFYTVDGDGNPNN

-323 NNARFKLA
+323 NNARFRLS
-331 KHIEGATSYAE
+331 KHVEGATSYAE

-348 NIRFYDH
+348 NIRFYDK
-355 GNLTGFAVFRQ
+355 GKLTGFAVFKQ

-379 NIYTHSTT
+379 NIYTYSTT

-395 TFNMFRTQE
+395 TFDMFRTQE

-438 ICTNEE
+438 ICENEE

-478 FGVMKKHVIYG
+478 FGVMKKHVIFG
-489 RDIIGSAP
+489 RDIIGNAP
-497 GEVMEM
+497 GDVMEM

-527 INQFA
+527 IDKFA

-546 RRSYNAAWPAQ
+546 RRSYKAAWPAQ

-581 CYVDMLKI
+581 CYVEMIKI

-601 TLITTNTQD
+601 NLVTANTQI
-610 VSADNNKE
+610 VTAE
-618 NEQEEHK
+618 NDKIYEQEQQRR
-625 RKALPKINVDPAIVT
+625 RKKKKINVDPAIVT

>member
-1 MVISNLNVHDFFYRR
+1 MKND
-16 LYQAMIKK
+16 
-24 NKDNL
+24 NKDTL
-29 KTKKKKTKV
+29 KKKKKKV
-38 HGTLN
+38 HGSLN
-43 IDLSKSEFLNNN
+43 INLSKSEFMNNN
-55 EAKSNRLFGKICLF
+55 EAKSNRLFCKICLF

-76 CLVLNEIGIFRIA
+76 CLVLNEAGVFRIA

-95 TCIASAILFFIPFLI
+95 SCLASAILFFIPFVV
-110 SYILKCNSDW
+110 SYVLKRNGDW
-120 VKYFMITDILIVVV
+120 VKYFMIIDILIVVI
-134 MLYSVLSYHVMMMWL
+134 MLYSLLSYHVMMLWL
-149 FPLICSIIYFDKRLV
+149 FPLVSSIIYFDKKLV

-173 AIVLGHYLACTFLL
+173 AILLGHYLACTFLL

-206 RIILFLSVAF
+206 RVILFLSIAF
-216 VARQVTRKAS
+216 IARQVTKKAS
-226 KMLSNAIENSNEIGR
+226 KMLTNAIENSNEIGR
-241 MTNGIQLVMSQ
+241 MTSGIQLVMSQ
-252 TQNLMGTRDMQVL
+252 NQKLMGTRDIRIL
-265 AGRLVGNLSDLLV
+265 AGRLVKNLGDLLV
-278 LMLNPEKKPAGT
+278 LMLKLENRPVGT
-290 IGVLD
+290 VGVLD
-295 GDHFYTVDNNGNPTN
+295 GDKFYTVDSNGNPNN

-323 NNARFKLA
+323 NNARFKLS
-331 KHIEGATSYAE
+331 KQINDATSYAE

-355 GNLTGFAVFRQ
+355 GKLTGFAIFRQ

-379 NIYTHSTT
+379 NIYTYSTT

-395 TFNMFRTQE
+395 TFDMFRTQE

-433 VMGKF
+433 VMGKY
-438 ICTNEE
+438 ICANDE

-489 RDIIGSAP
+489 RDIIGNAP

-527 INQFA
+527 INKFA

-546 RRSYNAAWPAQ
+546 RRSYKPAWSAQ

-601 TLITTNTQD
+601 NIITANSET
-610 VSADNNKE
+610 
-618 NEQEEHK
+618 
-625 RKALPKINVDPAIVT
+625 IVT
-640 PISI
+640 AETDKSTEEAQKSLS

>member
-1 MVISNLNVHDFFYRR
+1 MKND
-16 LYQAMIKK
+16 
-24 NKDNL
+24 NKDTL
-29 KTKKKKTKV
+29 KKKKKKV
-38 HGTLN
+38 HGSLN
-43 IDLSKSEFLNNN
+43 INLSKSEFMNNN
-55 EAKSNRLFGKICLF
+55 EAKSNRLFCKICLF

-76 CLVLNEIGIFRIA
+76 CLVLNEAGVFRIA

-95 TCIASAILFFIPFLI
+95 SCLASAILFFIPFVI
-110 SYILKCNSDW
+110 SYVLKRNGDW
-120 VKYFMITDILIVVV
+120 VKYFMIIDILIVVI
-134 MLYSVLSYHVMMMWL
+134 MLYSLLSYHVMMLWL
-149 FPLICSIIYFDKRLV
+149 FPLVSSIIYFDKKLV

-173 AIVLGHYLACTFLL
+173 AILLGHYLACTFLL

-206 RIILFLSVAF
+206 RVILFLSIAF
-216 VARQVTRKAS
+216 IARQVTKKAS
-226 KMLSNAIENSNEIGR
+226 KMLTNAIENSNEIGR
-241 MTNGIQLVMSQ
+241 MTSGIQLVMSQ
-252 TQNLMGTRDMQVL
+252 NQKLMGTRDIRIL
-265 AGRLVGNLSDLLV
+265 AGRLVKNLGDLLV
-278 LMLNPEKKPAGT
+278 LMLKLENRPVGT
-290 IGVLD
+290 VGVLD
-295 GDHFYTVDNNGNPTN
+295 GDKFYTVDSNGNPNN

-323 NNARFKLA
+323 NNARFKLS
-331 KHIEGATSYAE
+331 KQINDATSYAE

-355 GNLTGFAVFRQ
+355 GKLTGFAIFRQ

-379 NIYTHSTT
+379 NIYTYSTT

-395 TFNMFRTQE
+395 TFDMFRTQE

-433 VMGKF
+433 VMGKY
-438 ICTNEE
+438 ICANDE

-489 RDIIGSAP
+489 RDIIGNAP

-527 INQFA
+527 INKFA

-546 RRSYNAAWPAQ
+546 RRSYKPAWSAQ

-570 FDPSAVEAFKK
+570 FDPSAVEAFKN

-601 TLITTNTQD
+601 NIITANSETIVTAETD
-610 VSADNNKE
+610 KST
-618 NEQEEHK
+618 EEAQK
-625 RKALPKINVDPAIVT
+625 KKALPKISVDPAIVT

>member
-1 MVISNLNVHDFFYRR
+1 MKND
-16 LYQAMIKK
+16 
-24 NKDNL
+24 NKDTL
-29 KTKKKKTKV
+29 KKKKKKV
-38 HGTLN
+38 HGSLN
-43 IDLSKSEFLNNN
+43 INLSKSEFMNNN
-55 EAKSNRLFGKICLF
+55 EAKSNRLFCKICLF

-76 CLVLNEIGIFRIA
+76 CLVLNEAGVFRIA

-95 TCIASAILFFIPFLI
+95 SCLASAILFFIPFVV
-110 SYILKCNSDW
+110 SYVLKRNGDW
-120 VKYFMITDILIVVV
+120 VKYFMIIDILIVVI
-134 MLYSVLSYHVMMMWL
+134 MLYSLLSYHVMMLWL
-149 FPLICSIIYFDKRLV
+149 FPLVSSIIYFDKKLV

-173 AIVLGHYLACTFLL
+173 AILLGHYLACTFLL

-206 RIILFLSVAF
+206 RVILFLSIAF
-216 VARQVTRKAS
+216 IARQVTKKAS
-226 KMLSNAIENSNEIGR
+226 KMLTNAIENSNEIGR
-241 MTNGIQLVMSQ
+241 MTSGIQLVMSQ
-252 TQNLMGTRDMQVL
+252 NQKLMGTRDIRIL
-265 AGRLVGNLSDLLV
+265 AGRLVKNLGDLLV
-278 LMLNPEKKPAGT
+278 LMLKLENRPVGT
-290 IGVLD
+290 VGVLD
-295 GDHFYTVDNNGNPTN
+295 GDKFYTVDSNGNPNN

-323 NNARFKLA
+323 NNARFKLS
-331 KHIEGATSYAE
+331 KQINDATSYAE
-342 EREGFV
+342 KREGFV

-355 GNLTGFAVFRQ
+355 GKLTGFAIFRQ

-379 NIYTHSTT
+379 NIYTYSTT

-395 TFNMFRTQE
+395 TFDMFRTQE

-433 VMGKF
+433 VMGKY
-438 ICTNEE
+438 ICANDE

-489 RDIIGSAP
+489 RDIIGNAP

-527 INQFA
+527 INKFA

-546 RRSYNAAWPAQ
+546 RRSYKPAWSAQ

-570 FDPSAVEAFKK
+570 FDPSAVEAFKN

-601 TLITTNTQD
+601 NIITANSETIVTAETD
-610 VSADNNKE
+610 KST
-618 NEQEEHK
+618 EEAQK
-625 RKALPKINVDPAIVT
+625 KKALPKINVDPAIVT

>member
-1 MVISNLNVHDFFYRR
+1 MKND
-16 LYQAMIKK
+16 
-24 NKDNL
+24 NKDTL
-29 KTKKKKTKV
+29 KKKKKKV
-38 HGTLN
+38 HGSLN
-43 IDLSKSEFLNNN
+43 INLSKSEFMNNN
-55 EAKSNRLFGKICLF
+55 EAKSNRLFCKICLF

-76 CLVLNEIGIFRIA
+76 CLVLNEAGVFRIA

-95 TCIASAILFFIPFLI
+95 SCLASAILFFIPFVI
-110 SYILKCNSDW
+110 SYVLKRNGDW
-120 VKYFMITDILIVVV
+120 VKYFMIIDILIVVI
-134 MLYSVLSYHVMMMWL
+134 MLYSLLSYHVMMLWL
-149 FPLICSIIYFDKRLV
+149 FPLVSSIIYFDKKLV

-173 AIVLGHYLACTFLL
+173 AFLLGHYLACTFLL

-206 RIILFLSVAF
+206 RVILFLSIAF
-216 VARQVTRKAS
+216 IARQVTKKAS
-226 KMLSNAIENSNEIGR
+226 KMLTNAIENSNEIGR
-241 MTNGIQLVMSQ
+241 MTSGIQLVMSQ
-252 TQNLMGTRDMQVL
+252 NQKLMGTRDIRIL
-265 AGRLVGNLSDLLV
+265 AGRLVKNLGDLLV
-278 LMLNPEKKPAGT
+278 LMLKLENRPVGT
-290 IGVLD
+290 VGVLD
-295 GDHFYTVDNNGNPTN
+295 GDKFYTVDSNGNPNN

-323 NNARFKLA
+323 NNARFKLS
-331 KHIEGATSYAE
+331 KQINDATSYAE

-355 GNLTGFAVFRQ
+355 GKLTGFAIFRQ

-379 NIYTHSTT
+379 NIYTYSTT

-395 TFNMFRTQE
+395 TFDMFRTQE

-433 VMGKF
+433 VMGKY
-438 ICTNEE
+438 ICANDE

-489 RDIIGSAP
+489 RDIIGNAP

-527 INQFA
+527 INKFA

-546 RRSYNAAWPAQ
+546 RRSYKPAWSAQ

-601 TLITTNTQD
+601 NIITANSETIVTAETD
-610 VSADNNKE
+610 KST
-618 NEQEEHK
+618 EEAQK
-625 RKALPKINVDPAIVT
+625 KKALPKINVDPAIVT

>member
-1 MVISNLNVHDFFYRR
+1 MKNENKDTLK
-16 LYQAMIKK
+16 KK
-24 NKDNL
+24 NK
-29 KTKKKKTKV
+29 KRKV

-43 IDLSKSEFLNNN
+43 INLSKSEFLNNN
-55 EAKSNRLFGKICLF
+55 ESRANRLFGKICLF
-69 AGFLVLF
+69 TGFLVLF
-76 CLVLNEIGIFRIA
+76 CLILNEIGVFRIA

-95 TCIASAILFFIPFLI
+95 ICIASAILFFIPFVI
-110 SYILKCNSDW
+110 SYVFKRSGDW
-120 VKYFMITDILIVVV
+120 VKYFMITDILIVVI
-134 MLYSVLSYHVMMMWL
+134 MLYSVLSYHVMMLWL
-149 FPLICSIIYFDKRLV
+149 FPLVSSIIYFDKKLV

-206 RIILFLSVAF
+206 RIILFIPIAF
-216 VARQVTRKAS
+216 IARQIAKKAS
-226 KMLSNAIENSNEIGR
+226 KMLSNVIENSNEIGR
-241 MTNGIQLVMSQ
+241 MTNGIQMVMSQ
-252 TQNLMGTRDMQVL
+252 TQSLMGTRDMGVL
-265 AGRLVGNLSDLLV
+265 AGRLVTNLGDLLS
-278 LMLNPEKKPAGT
+278 LMLDPEKRPFGT
-290 IGVLD
+290 VGVLD
-295 GDHFYTVDNNGNPTN
+295 GDHFYTVDSNGNPNN

-323 NNARFKLA
+323 NNARFKLS

-355 GNLTGFAVFRQ
+355 GRLTGFAVFRQ

-395 TFNMFRTQE
+395 TFDMFRTQE

-438 ICTNEE
+438 ICDSEE

-461 MIPKEIIEKPGR
+461 MIPKEIIEKPGK

-489 RDIIGSAP
+489 RDIIGNAP

-527 INQFA
+527 IDRFA
-532 RYVSVCDVFDALLS
+532 RYVSVCDVFDALLRAADSLILWRLKPS
-546 RRSYNAAWPAQ
+546 RSVMSKCSRSGISSRMMRAM
-557 KVYEEITSQSGRQ
+557 KKTS
-570 FDPSAVEAFKK
+570 
-581 CYVDMLKI
+581 C
-589 RDQFPDDENDEE
+589 
-601 TLITTNTQD
+601 
-610 VSADNNKE
+610 
-618 NEQEEHK
+618 
-625 RKALPKINVDPAIVT
+625 PKT
-640 PISI
+640 PRL